1 MKCEMSEVWTG
12 TVDQIVQKV
21 KELQK
26 ELQYPYCKSDSQ
38 LTYDGVRKQLQRIVD
53 AYYYDY
59 NSQQVKQ
66 KSVVGIIY
74 YLEYST
80 NIVRG
85 TSSLSDDMNIPQI
98 DFKLTS
104 KIVKIVGS

>member
-21 KELQK
+21 KELQ
-26 ELQYPYCKSDSQ
+26 YPCCISDSK
-38 LTYDGVRKQLQRIVD
+38 LTYDGVRKQLQRIVG

-74 YLEYST
+74 YLECT